1 MHSIYMSNDMSQ
13 DKLRT
18 VDIIVY
24 PGFKALEAIGP
35 LKVFDYANNCLHQR
49 NLAGGYEVAI
59 ASTKTGMVSSDT
71 LMSLHATKAIS
82 IFSLPDI
89 ALIVGAHDIEQAL
102 QDSHEI
108 VEWVAYAAPKM
119 NRLAALCTG
128 SFFLAEGGALNG
140 RRATT
145 HWSFAERLRK
155 GYPEVKVDADA
166 IFIREG
172 NIWTSAGVT
181 AGMDLA
187 LAIVE
192 DDFGREI
199 ALEVARDLVI
209 YLKRPGGQSQFSV
222 HLSSQMTTHPTIREL
237 QNWIMSHLDDDL
249 NIPKLAA
256 RVAMSERNFARVFH
270 RETAESP
277 ADFIE
282 RARFE
287 VARRMLE
294 ENKSP
299 LKVISLKTGFRT
311 EEKMRRVF
319 QKKIGVTPKVYRER
333 FSTTG

>member
-1 MHSIYMSNDMSQ
+1 MSKDMSQ

-82 IFSLPDI
+82 IFALPDL

-192 DDFGREI
+192 EDFGREI

>member
-1 MHSIYMSNDMSQ
+1 MSNDMSQ

-82 IFSLPDI
+82 IFALPDL

-249 NIPKLAA
+249 SIPKLAA
-256 RVAMSERNFARVFH
+256 RVAMSERNFTRVFH